1 MTRDSARNSVE
12 DVVAAAEEEARRA
25 EAEAE
30 RIARGVGDDTV
41 RTLRDGAR
49 AAREDVNARVDSA
62 FDAAAAEAARASAA
76 SAQAADDRGADDIA
90 GHAFESV
97 SAFLED
103 TADGLRRRD
112 LGAVAE
118 DVRRVAHR
126 NPLTFAAGAAVVGF
140 AAARFLQA
148 SASKDDAGTA
158 TGPERESDPWAD
170 P

>member
-1 MTRDSARNSVE
+1 MTRDTARNSVE

-30 RIARGVGDDTV
+30 RIARGVRDDTV

-49 AAREDVNARVDSA
+49 AARDDVNARVGGA
-62 FDAAAAEAARASAA
+62 FDAAADEADRAAAA
-76 SAQAADDRGADDIA
+76 SGDAADARGGDDIA
-90 GHAFESV
+90 GRALESV
-97 SAFLED
+97 SNFLED

-112 LGAVAE
+112 LGAVAD

-148 SASKDDAGTA
+148 SGPGEDTAAGPA
-158 TGPERESDPWAD
+158 PEGEQDPWAGQ
-170 P
+170 